1 MKYVSCQTN
10 QRASLDHIA
19 QHIACVSTC
28 CSLQRKEKMFFSC
41 LVSEN
46 NKYFSNEA
54 TKGGGKKKCKKGE

>member
-28 CSLQRKEKMFFSC
+28 CSVLRRRNVFSC

-54 TKGGGKKKCKKGE
+54 TKGGGKKKCRKGG